1 MLGIYASDSFVWKE
15 RRMYSDDLN
24 PLIQSPRLSQTNL
37 RERLSPKPKT
47 QNPSQAP
54 NKSPETQASFQR
66 HPEKQ
71 ALSGVH
77 TRTQRLRQ
85 TKAKRER
92 EEKRRRSPGLL
103 AKEGARQQGKGN
115 TTMQQDGCFPR
126 FSRPAQDRG
135 SSSFEHT
142 HVDPPLPV
150 AFA

>member
-1 MLGIYASDSFVWKE
+1 MLGIYSSDSFVWRE
-15 RRMYSDDLN
+15 CCTYFADLN
-24 PLIQSPRLSQTNL
+24 PLSKSTSLPDKAPRETI
-37 RERLSPKPKT
+37 PKT
-47 QNPSQAP
+47 PNPSQAP

-66 HPEKQ
+66 HPEKR

-142 HVDPPLPV
+142 HFDPPLPV